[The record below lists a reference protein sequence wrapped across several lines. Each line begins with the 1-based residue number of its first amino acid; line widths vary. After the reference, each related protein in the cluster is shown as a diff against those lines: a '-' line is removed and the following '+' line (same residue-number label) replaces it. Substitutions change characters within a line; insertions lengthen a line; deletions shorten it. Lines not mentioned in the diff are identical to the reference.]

1 MNLARRSDY
10 LERLD
15 TVRSLSIFRKDW
27 RARMVDGVEK
37 LAPKATPKATPKAVP
52 MASMPPPQG
61 LPRRT
66 LQDVLPSSL
75 QPVPLTPSLQSL
87 PPTPSHP
94 PTPDRSMPGTPI
106 AKLGA
111 FSKRAA
117 KGAAKSAPRKRS
129 VAKSSAEGKRR
140 GKREWA
146 A

>member
-1 MNLARRSDY
+1 MNLAQRRDY

-27 RARMVDGVEK
+27 RARMVDGAEK
-37 LAPKATPKATPKAVP
+37 LEPTPKAKAV
-52 MASMPPPQG
+52 ASMPPPRG

-94 PTPDRSMPGTPI
+94 PTPDRSVPGTPN
-106 AKLGA
+106 LGA
-111 FSKRAA
+111 FAKHAA
-117 KGAAKSAPRKRS
+117 KAKGAPRKRS
-129 VAKSSAEGKRR
+129 VAKSSAEGK
-140 GKREWA
+140 
-146 A
+146 